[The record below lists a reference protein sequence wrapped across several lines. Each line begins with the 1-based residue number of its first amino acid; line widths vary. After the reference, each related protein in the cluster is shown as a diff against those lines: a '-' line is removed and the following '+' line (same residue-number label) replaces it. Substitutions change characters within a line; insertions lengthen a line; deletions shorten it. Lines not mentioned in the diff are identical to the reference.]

1 MRAKDAKLFSDGLK
15 EILASRPD
23 VLDSVTEYFKT
34 CDQIREAAIL
44 DLGKFSNDTYREA
57 MEFMRKNADA
67 KGFVLEIV
75 KLIDKLDFLAE
86 TGFFLI
92 YQSLQ
97 GGKTKEVME
106 ILDEYFK
113 NMVFLNIT
121 RIDNE
126 NNNENNGH

>member
-57 MEFMRKNADA
+57 MEFMRKNADV

-75 KLIDKLDFLAE
+75 KLIDKFDFIAE
-86 TGFFLI
+86 TTLFLVAK
-92 YQSLQ
+92 SLKE
-97 GGKTKEVME
+97 GKTKELIEV
-106 ILDEYFK
+106 LDEYYK
-113 NMVFLNIT
+113 NMAFLGIT
-121 RIDNE
+121 QLE
-126 NNNENNGH
+126 K